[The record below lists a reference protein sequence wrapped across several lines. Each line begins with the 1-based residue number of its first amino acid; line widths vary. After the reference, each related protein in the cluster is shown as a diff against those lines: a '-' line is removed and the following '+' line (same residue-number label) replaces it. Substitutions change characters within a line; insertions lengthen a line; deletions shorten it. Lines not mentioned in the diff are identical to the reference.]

1 MATTTTYNLK
11 QKIEAINTSKNEI
24 KSAIED
30 KIEASIGESYEI
42 LGNIQTY
49 ANEIG
54 KIVTPNNQTLPT
66 ITENGTYE
74 YNVDTYTGLNNV
86 TVNVN
91 QSVQDKIITEN
102 GTYNASE
109 GYIGFGEV
117 TVEVENP
124 PLMTKTITQNGTYK
138 AEDDNIYGYDE
149 VVVDVTGEFLVQ
161 VIDYDGTVLKSEML
175 NEGQVFTLPEE
186 TPTHSGLI
194 FQEWSSPVDIEDNS
208 VTVGQSDIIIG
219 ATYTTASGLS
229 EFDITL
235 TAVTGLTVTLY
246 MNGTK
251 NWGDGTSDTSN
262 SHTYSDYG
270 DYTISCNGTNITS
283 TQTNRLFGQTSSSN
297 NYYVTNVRL
306 TNVHELNEYSFSYC
320 LSLKTITLSNS
331 ITNIYRNCFQDC
343 SALKSIVIP
352 SSVFLV
358 KQSTFLN
365 CISIEYIVLSNNIST
380 IENQAFYGC
389 YSLQRI
395 TFSNSLS
402 VIGEVILG
410 NCFSL
415 KTITIPENVNTL
427 GYSICENCYSLKTVI
442 IKNNS
447 LSDDGEM
454 FNGCN
459 SLSNVKIL
467 GEITTIP
474 LMIFTQCRSL
484 SNITIPN
491 SVTKIDNG
499 AFQDC
504 FTLKEIILP
513 TNLSNL
519 GNNIFYN
526 CESLSKL
533 KIPKNILNIYSQT
546 FYDCKSIIE
555 YDFSEHT
562 SVPILSNINAFYHIN
577 KICKIKVPAS
587 LESEWKTATNW
598 STYANYIVGV

>member
-91 QSVQDKIITEN
+91 QSVQDITIFEN

-117 TVEVENP
+117 TVDVEKP

-194 FQEWSSPVDIEDNS
+194 FQEWSSPVDIVNNG

-235 TAVTGLTVTLY
+235 TKVTGLTVTLN

-251 NWGDGTSDTSN
+251 NWGDGTSDTAT

-270 DYTISCNGTNITS
+270 DYTISCNGTNITD
-283 TQTNRLFGQTSSSN
+283 NGLFLPKEI
-297 NYYVTNVRL
+297 VTFARL
-306 TNVHELNEYSFSYC
+306 TGITTIQSRTFDDESCLKNIILSKNVAVVN
-320 LSLKTITLSNS
+320 SN
-331 ITNIYRNCFQDC
+331 
-343 SALKSIVIP
+343 
-352 SSVFLV
+352 
-358 KQSTFLN
+358 
-365 CISIEYIVLSNNIST
+365 
-380 IENQAFYGC
+380 AFA
-389 YSLQRI
+389 
-395 TFSNSLS
+395 
-402 VIGEVILG
+402 
-410 NCFSL
+410 
-415 KTITIPENVNTL
+415 
-427 GYSICENCYSLKTVI
+427 NCYSLKTIVFP
-442 IKNNS
+442 NNTSYIDDYTLTNCYS
-447 LSDDGEM
+447 LKYIVLGNTLTNIGASLCYGCYSLEYITLPNSVTNINTTAFYNCYSLKSMTIPSEVTSIGENA
-454 FNGCN
+454 FYSCK
-459 SLSNVKIL
+459 SLEWVKIL
-467 GEITTIP
+467 GDLDFLHARAFYDCTSLYKLEFLGQANEIPTG
-474 LMIFTQCRSL
+474 LCQQCYSL
-484 SNITIPN
+484 KTVVLPNNITNIKGSAFNSCFCLTDIEIPTT
-491 SVTKIDNG
+491 VTSIG
-499 AFQDC
+499 GSC
-504 FTLKEIILP
+504 F
-513 TNLSNL
+513 
-519 GNNIFYN
+519 NN
-526 CESLSKL
+526 CHSLQSL
-533 KIPKNILNIYSQT
+533 KIPSSVSTISGNT
-546 FYDCKSIIE
+546 FYLCWSVIE

-562 SVPILSNINAFYHIN
+562 SVPTLSNTSAFNGINA
-577 KICKIKVPAS
+577 ICKIKVPAS

>member
-91 QSVQDKIITEN
+91 QSVQDKTITEN

-117 TVEVENP
+117 TVDIDP
-124 PLMTKTITQNGTYK
+124 PSLITKTITQNGTYK

-235 TAVTGLTVTLY
+235 TKVTGLTVTLY
-246 MNGTK
+246 LSGMK
-251 NWGDGTSDTSN
+251 DWGDGTVNDEE
-262 SHTYSDYG
+262 SHTYSTYG
-270 DYTISCNGTNITS
+270 NYTVSCSGTITDGSFLGS
-283 TQTNRLFGQTSSSN
+283 TNSHIL
-297 NYYVTNVRL
+297 TNVRL
-306 TNVHELNEYSFSYC
+306 AN
-320 LSLKTITLSNS
+320 ITEIGNS
-331 ITNIYRNCFQDC
+331 
-343 SALKSIVIP
+343 
-352 SSVFLV
+352 
-358 KQSTFLN
+358 
-365 CISIEYIVLSNNIST
+365 
-380 IENQAFYGC
+380 AFYNC
-389 YSLQRI
+389 Y
-395 TFSNSLS
+395 
-402 VIGEVILG
+402 
-410 NCFSL
+410 SL
-415 KTITIPENVNTL
+415 KTITISNSVTNVDTRAFYNCQSLT
-427 GYSICENCYSLKTVI
+427 SIVIPKNVVHIGSECFQSCYSLESVVLTKKISSIEYAT
-442 IKNNS
+442 
-447 LSDDGEM
+447 

-459 SLSNVKIL
+459 SLS
-467 GEITTIP
+467 
-474 LMIFTQCRSL
+474 S
-484 SNITIPN
+484 ITIPN
-491 SVTKIDNG
+491 SVINIRHYSFASCSLLKSISIPNGVKTIGGNAFSGCVGLQSIYLLNSLVYLGQSTFYSCHSLKYIKTINGLNNLPSNVFHENTSLKSVSLNDNVTKIDDS
-499 AFQDC
+499 AFTSCVSLTSIKMPSTVTQ
-504 FTLKEIILP
+504 I
-513 TNLSNL
+513 
-519 GNNIFYN
+519 GNSAFY
-526 CESLSKL
+526 
-533 KIPKNILNIYSQT
+533 Y
-546 FYDCKSIIE
+546 CKSIVE

-562 SVPILSNINAFYHIN
+562 SVPTLSNTSAFNGINA
-577 KICKIKVPAS
+577 ICKIKVPAS
-587 LESEWKTATNW
+587 LENEWKSATNW